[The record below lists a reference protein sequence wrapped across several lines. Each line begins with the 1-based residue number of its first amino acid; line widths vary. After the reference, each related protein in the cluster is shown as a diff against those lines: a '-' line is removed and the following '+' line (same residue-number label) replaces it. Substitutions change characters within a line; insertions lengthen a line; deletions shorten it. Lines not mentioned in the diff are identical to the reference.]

1 MKYERPDLEEM
12 ELEFEGS
19 FLECASVG
27 GDRNDNEIE
36 DGEEFG

>member
-27 GDRNDNEIE
+27 GDRNPEETDNGE
-36 DGEEFG
+36 DFG